1 MCLGLLA
8 LQEALQLFNIFAG
21 ALSIVAVSSATAAAA
36 AAILWVVFA
45 ADDNFEHLAKTATIK
60 YA

>member
-1 MCLGLLA
+1 MLA

-21 ALSIVAVSSATAAAA
+21 ALSIVAVSSAAAA

>member
-1 MCLGLLA
+1 MCLSLLA
-8 LQEALQLFNIFAG
+8 LQEALQLFNIFAS
-21 ALSIVAVSSATAAAA
+21 ALSIAALSSAAA

>member
-1 MCLGLLA
+1 MCLSLLA
-8 LQEALQLFNIFAG
+8 LREALQLFNIFAS
-21 ALSIVAVSSATAAAA
+21 ALSVAAVAALSAA

>member
-1 MCLGLLA
+1 MCLSLLA
-8 LQEALQLFNIFAG
+8 LQEALQLFNIFAS
-21 ALSIVAVSSATAAAA
+21 ALSIAAFSSAA